1 MKNKSYIVLLMYDAI
16 RMGVGVKIDECCGR
30 YDISVATFRRHVAFL
45 RAYFMEQ
52 FGQNVVYDSSEK
64 RYRLESA

>member
-16 RMGVGVKIDECCGR
+16 RMGTGVKIDECCGR
-30 YDISVATFRRHVAFL
+30 YDISVATFRLHVAFL

>member
-1 MKNKSYIVLLMYDAI
+1 MKNKSYILLLLYDELRAGKGI
-16 RMGVGVKIDECCGR
+16 RIAECCGR
-30 YDISVATFRRHVAFL
+30 FGFSVATFRRHVAFL

>member
-1 MKNKSYIVLLMYDAI
+1 MKNKSYIVLLMYDGI
-16 RMGVGVKIDECCGR
+16 RVGGGVKSGGCRGM